1 MTHAKVIWPPYPYE
15 AGFCITDDPDAS
27 TFAQTRAVYD
37 LLLLRS
43 FVTTKAVWA
52 FNPAEKCGIPAIPD
66 SALRGVTLDDDRYLS
81 YCKELYQQGVELC
94 LHGASSGN
102 NKRDRTRDALELF
115 AADLGASDTYI
126 CHSKNAENI
135 YWEDKITSLFPF
147 HALLRRYS
155 KHTCEGELEGSAY
168 YWGDLCHA
176 RINQIRLYR
185 TRCRNTLKRN
195 PSMPYHD
202 PRKPL
207 VNGWFSATKR
217 SMADCATEDAINRLK
232 QEYGLTV
239 LYQYLHRYADP
250 GTGKLNG
257 RFVQSVERISSDPKI
272 FVRTVSSIM
281 KRLRQMQAVYTIH
294 QGKSLWIVNLSDEDT
309 EHIQIVADRP
319 LDVETGDNS
328 MVTHGR
334 LLVVKTL
341 VKKSLK
347 KVRVSDRIALF
358 GRNALEAGRDK
369 HVTCT
374 LPFGKLQVNLSGNEW
389 PVAEGGTI
397 PPESF
402 RVTTRESGTGI
413 PLLSVLSDSEER
425 GLIMDQ
431 SVSIAREVIFKG
443 RSLNVDTYLDNSRA
457 IPLEDHDNW

>member
-1 MTHAKVIWPPYPYE
+1 
-15 AGFCITDDPDAS
+15 
-27 TFAQTRAVYD
+27 
-37 LLLLRS
+37 
-43 FVTTKAVWA
+43 
-52 FNPAEKCGIPAIPD
+52 
-66 SALRGVTLDDDRYLS
+66 
-81 YCKELYQQGVELC
+81 
-94 LHGASSGN
+94 
-102 NKRDRTRDALELF
+102 
-115 AADLGASDTYI
+115 
-126 CHSKNAENI
+126 
-135 YWEDKITSLFPF
+135 
-147 HALLRRYS
+147 
-155 KHTCEGELEGSAY
+155 
-168 YWGDLCHA
+168 
-176 RINQIRLYR
+176 
-185 TRCRNTLKRN
+185 
-195 PSMPYHD
+195 
-202 PRKPL
+202 
-207 VNGWFSATKR
+207 
-217 SMADCATEDAINRLK
+217 
-232 QEYGLTV
+232 
-239 LYQYLHRYADP
+239 
-250 GTGKLNG
+250 
-257 RFVQSVERISSDPKI
+257 
-272 FVRTVSSIM
+272 
-281 KRLRQMQAVYTIH
+281 MQAVYTIH

-328 MVTHGR
+328 MVTYGR

-431 SVSIAREVIFKG
+431 SGKSYSGEIVGFRGSTMLSMTADQPQGIRFGDQLFTWGALPSIRVVPKMLGRVIDTAGNPLDGKGDYRAIHSVIF
-443 RSLNVDTYLDNSRA
+443 
-457 IPLEDHDNW
+457 